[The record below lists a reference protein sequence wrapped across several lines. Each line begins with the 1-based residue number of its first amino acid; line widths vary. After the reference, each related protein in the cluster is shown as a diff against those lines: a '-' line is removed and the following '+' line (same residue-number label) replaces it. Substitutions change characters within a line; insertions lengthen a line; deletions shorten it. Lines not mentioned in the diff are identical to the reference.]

1 MSDVRA
7 IPNRSEDEG
16 LIFNVMRFSVHDG
29 PGIRTTVFLKGCP
42 LRCPWCHNPESQSTK
57 PEVIYF
63 PERCARCGE
72 CVEACPNHALSL
84 DGEVSVDETLCRRC
98 GACVETC
105 VARAREMAG
114 EWISVGTLLARVER
128 DRVFYEESGGGV
140 TLSGGEP
147 LQQPRFA
154 ERFLRACRDRDIHT
168 TLDTCGYAP
177 AESFRRVAQHVDL
190 FLFDLKVIDRDQHR
204 ESTGVPND
212 LIIDNLSWLAEQNRP
227 VIVRVP
233 VIPGHTDSE
242 ENLGAISRLARLLRL
257 HRVDLLPYHK
267 IAADK
272 YRRLNMDYRMGN
284 AETLPA
290 QRMNEIAKS
299 FSHDGFRVRIGG

>member
-1 MSDVRA
+1 MSDARIA
-7 IPNRSEDEG
+7 EEQKRDEG
-16 LIFNVMRFSVHDG
+16 LVFNVMRFSVHDG

-42 LRCPWCHNPESQSTK
+42 LRCPWCHNPESQSAK
-57 PEVIYF
+57 LEVIYF
-63 PERCARCGE
+63 PERCARCGD

-84 DGEVSVDETLCRRC
+84 DGEVRIDEKLCRRC
-98 GACVETC
+98 AICVEAC
-105 VARAREMAG
+105 LARARELAG
-114 EWISVGTLLARVER
+114 EWVSVGTLLSHVER

-154 ERFLRACRDRDIHT
+154 ERFLRACRDRGIHT
-168 TLDTCGYAP
+168 ALDTCGYAP
-177 AESFRRVAQHVDL
+177 AESFRRVAEYVDL
-190 FLFDLKVIDRDQHR
+190 FLFDLKVIDRDRHR

-212 LIIDNLSWLAEQNRP
+212 LILANLRWLAEQKRP

-233 VIPGHTDSE
+233 VIPGHTDGE
-242 ENLGAISRLARLLRL
+242 ENLAAISKLAQSLGLS
-257 HRVDLLPYHK
+257 RVDLLPYHK

-272 YRRLNMDYRMGN
+272 YRRLHLDYRMGG

-290 QRMNEIAKS
+290 QRMSEIAKS